1 MMSAKV
7 VRLPVLPWQKRGGYI
22 SRAEPVILIGNPGL
36 GKTHV
41 ASGLA
46 VAACRQGRKVRFY
59 NAAGLVNELVQAQQE
74 YRLSRVMTQITKH
87 DLLVLDELG
96 FIPCTT

>member
-1 MMSAKV
+1 MKPNVAIHQGA
-7 VRLPVLPWQKRGGYI
+7 RCLPY
-22 SRAEPVILIGNPGL
+22 
-36 GKTHV
+36 THV

-87 DLLVLDELG
+87 DLVVLDELG
-96 FIPCTT
+96 FIPFTTTVLNYCFNCVQPSMNGLR